1 VAEYGTKQ
9 RPRRRGRGLL
19 ITLIVLLII
28 VGVVLFAADRFGRS
42 YAERM
47 ISDKVA
53 QQVSNQKATSEKP
66 DVTIE
71 GFPFLTQVAAGKYDE
86 IKIELAGFSGPAD
99 TGGTQKINVPLLD
112 IRAKDVKASLHTLQ
126 NGGDIVAGTVT
137 GTGTIDYQQVAAL
150 IGKTNVTPNGVTLTD
165 QNGKLTGAA
174 TVPVLGQSI
183 KITATVKLAVAN
195 GVVQVRL
202 ADADSPDLP
211 AIPGVKALLATQVA
225 KFAFDI
231 KVPALPLRLKV
242 QQVQAQPAGLQFT
255 AGASNVTL
263 NSSGL

>member
-1 VAEYGTKQ
+1 VAEYGTKR

-28 VGVVLFAADRFGRS
+28 VLVVLFAADRFGRS
-42 YAERM
+42 YAERI

-53 QQVSNQKATSEKP
+53 EQVSNQKATSEKP

-71 GFPFLTQVAAGKYDE
+71 GFPFLTQVAAGRYDE
-86 IKIELAGFSGPAD
+86 IKIELANFSGPAD
-99 TGGTQKINVPLLD
+99 QNGTQKIQVPLLD
-112 IRAKDVKASLHTLQ
+112 IRARNVKASLSTLRS
-126 NGGDIVAGTVT
+126 GGDIVAGTVT
-137 GTGTIDYQQVAAL
+137 GTGTIDYQQVASL
-150 IGKTNVTPNGVTLTD
+150 IGKSSVTPSGVTLTD

-174 TVPVLGQSI
+174 EVPVLGQSI

-195 GVVQVRL
+195 GAVQVRL

-231 KVPALPLRLKV
+231 KVPTLPLKLKV
-242 QQVQAQPAGLQFT
+242 QQVSPQANGLQFT
-255 AGASNVTL
+255 AGASNITL